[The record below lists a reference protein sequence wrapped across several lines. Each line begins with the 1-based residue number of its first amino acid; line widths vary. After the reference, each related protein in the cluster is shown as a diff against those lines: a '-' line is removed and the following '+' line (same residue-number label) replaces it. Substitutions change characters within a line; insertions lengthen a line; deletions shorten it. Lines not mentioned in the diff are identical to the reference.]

1 MVNALFAVIY
11 QNIIAFN
18 QYTIILIKIRVSLL
32 IVIMFES
39 SQLR

>member
-11 QNIIAFN
+11 QNITSFN
-18 QYTIILIKIRVSLL
+18 PYTIILIKIRVSLL
-32 IVIMFES
+32 IVIMFER